1 MSEVFVNET
10 YPAGSGVVTLSVEI
24 GNGHKGR
31 SKILLDDAEVARG
44 SGLVT
49 AQLGSGLA
57 GREVVVITVVNQTN
71 RDSME
76 TCVDY
81 RFSGGPAPRTF
92 TAAQTVST
100 RGEGVD
106 YEATFK
112 LV

>member
-10 YPAGSGVVTLSVEI
+10 YAVGSGPVTLTVEI

-31 SKILLDDAEVARG
+31 SKVLLDDTEVARG
-44 SGLVT
+44 PGSVT
-49 AQLGSGLA
+49 AELGSSLE
-57 GREVVVITVVNQTN
+57 GREVVVISVVNQTN
-71 RDSME
+71 PASME

-81 RFSGGPAPRTF
+81 RFSGGAAPRTF
-92 TAAQTVST
+92 TATQMVSS